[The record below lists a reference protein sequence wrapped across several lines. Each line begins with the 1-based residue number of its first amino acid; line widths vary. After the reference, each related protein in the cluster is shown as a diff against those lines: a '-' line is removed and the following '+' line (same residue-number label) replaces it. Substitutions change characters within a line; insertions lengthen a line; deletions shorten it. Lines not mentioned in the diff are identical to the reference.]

1 MVFLF
6 QQDKSSYVFDF
17 NASQAIRVAKEV
29 TTNVG
34 HLEEKMRIFSN
45 AVGLKAPDGVDQRQ
59 VLASML
65 QQYPEFVLFS
75 ERSGDGALRTL
86 FQSRA
91 LQ

>member
-1 MVFLF
+1 
-6 QQDKSSYVFDF
+6 
-17 NASQAIRVAKEV
+17 
-29 TTNVG
+29 
-34 HLEEKMRIFSN
+34 MRIFSN

-75 ERSGDGALRTL
+75 ERSGDGALRAL

-91 LQ
+91 LQTAGISVKDLHAIYLDAVPFETISPDKPFIARV